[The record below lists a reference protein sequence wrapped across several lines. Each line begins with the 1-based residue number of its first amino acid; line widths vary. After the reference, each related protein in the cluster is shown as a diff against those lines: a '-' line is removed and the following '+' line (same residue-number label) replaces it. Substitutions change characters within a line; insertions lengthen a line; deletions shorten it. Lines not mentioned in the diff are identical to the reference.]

1 MKIKALL
8 PILSIA
14 ALTTAAQAQWLASQ
28 PGVVTANPGAAVS
41 ASFALVGT
49 SVNYSTGA
57 YNLSPPCVVWVTA
70 HPFTPTITISEPA
83 VVIDDVIYNSINYGD
98 FVFGNPDG
106 ATPTVTVSFTVP
118 ANAVA
123 GTTYLGTV
131 YEPVAPAT
139 RANVNNAVGTIAV
152 YVN

>member
-28 PGVVTANPGAAVS
+28 PGVVTANAGSAVS

-49 SVNYSTGA
+49 SVSYASGT
-57 YNLSPPCVVWVTA
+57 YTLSPPAVVWITA
-70 HPFTPTITISEPA
+70 HPFTPTITVSSSA
-83 VVIDDVIYNSINYGD
+83 VVIDDVIYNDINYGD
-98 FVFGNPDG
+98 FVFANPSG
-106 ATPTVTVSFTVP
+106 ASVAVTVSFTVP
-118 ANAVA
+118 SNAVS

-131 YEPVAPAT
+131 YEPVAPTT
-139 RANVNNAVGTIAV
+139 RCNASNIVGTIAV
-152 YVN
+152 QVN